1 MSTEL
6 TINNLLPVL
15 TTGKLSDKNA
25 TILNT
30 TFVGIDFGTSTTVV
44 SIAVLGKNK
53 EPLIVKP
60 IELNQK
66 LSDGAI
72 FSSYK
77 VPSVIAWYN
86 NNLIVGEGATGVI
99 NRTLPNAKIG
109 TVHNVHQLTQ
119 LINQI
124 SQITIAQQKL
134 DFRIEN
140 IHVLPLI
147 GNKKNSEKFS
157 VTIRAKSTVPSLS
170 NLKIWM
176 DNIKNQLSNH
186 TAFTIN
192 LVVHIDYQ

>member
-15 TTGKLSDKNA
+15 TTGKLSEKNA
-25 TILNT
+25 TIQNT

-44 SIAVLGKNK
+44 SIAVLGKDK

-86 NNLIVGEGATGVI
+86 NNLIVGEGA
-99 NRTLPNAKIG
+99 A
-109 TVHNVHQLTQ
+109 QLKFKLRQGKNLYTSRYHHTPVTARAGGKTE
-119 LINQI
+119 NQTFI
-124 SQITIAQQKL
+124 QPCKL
-134 DFRIEN
+134 
-140 IHVLPLI
+140 
-147 GNKKNSEKFS
+147 K
-157 VTIRAKSTVPSLS
+157 A
-170 NLKIWM
+170 
-176 DNIKNQLSNH
+176 
-186 TAFTIN
+186 
-192 LVVHIDYQ
+192 

>member
-15 TTGKLSDKNA
+15 TTGKLSEKNA

-77 VPSVIAWYN
+77 VPSVIAWYLQPTSSPSSILN
-86 NNLIVGEGATGVI
+86 ECQRFFPCLNL
-99 NRTLPNAKIG
+99 N
-109 TVHNVHQLTQ
+109 
-119 LINQI
+119 
-124 SQITIAQQKL
+124 
-134 DFRIEN
+134 
-140 IHVLPLI
+140 
-147 GNKKNSEKFS
+147 FS
-157 VTIRAKSTVPSLS
+157 
-170 NLKIWM
+170 
-176 DNIKNQLSNH
+176 
-186 TAFTIN
+186 
-192 LVVHIDYQ
+192 

>member
-15 TTGKLSDKNA
+15 TTGKLSEKNA
-25 TILNT
+25 TIQNT

-44 SIAVLGKNK
+44 SIAVLGKDK

-86 NNLIVGEGATGVI
+86 NNLAE
-99 NRTLPNAKIG
+99 R
-109 TVHNVHQLTQ
+109 
-119 LINQI
+119 
-124 SQITIAQQKL
+124 
-134 DFRIEN
+134 
-140 IHVLPLI
+140 
-147 GNKKNSEKFS
+147 
-157 VTIRAKSTVPSLS
+157 LS
-170 NLKIWM
+170 FAVAIY
-176 DNIKNQLSNH
+176 H
-186 TAFTIN
+186 
-192 LVVHIDYQ
+192 